1 MVIIMPIQYN
11 INCKSI
17 HFNKSNNEIQI
28 VFSGDV
34 PFTEY
39 DLSLIV
45 HKSDEHKLNNI
56 NIEFYYTCDKSLS
69 ALFAIMQTLKATVD
83 NCIITLY
90 TNKDISN
97 IIKDDQIIKL
107 CIANYIIY
115 N

>member
-1 MVIIMPIQYN
+1 MPIQYN

-28 VFSGDV
+28 IFNGDV

-45 HKSDEHKLNNI
+45 HKSDEHNLNNI
-56 NIEFYYTCDKSLS
+56 SIEYHYTDDKSLS
-69 ALFAIMQTLKATVD
+69 SLFAIMQTLKAAID

-90 TNKDISN
+90 TDKDISN
-97 IIKDDQIIKL
+97 IIEDNQIIKL